1 MTRIERYKGTRDFY
15 GKTAY
20 IQKHIFN
27 RWSQIAESFGYEYYN
42 GPLLES
48 YELYALKSGEEL
60 LQKQLYFFK
69 DRGDRIV
76 AIRPEMTPS
85 LVRILSKN
93 STNIPKP
100 IRWYSIPNLYRYE
113 QPQKGRLREH
123 WQLNCDVFGLKSPY
137 AETEILSLVI
147 SIFDSFE
154 LNHNHYTIYFNHRKL
169 VEELCAKINLTEQDQ
184 HKLFKLLDKID
195 KIDPEVF
202 QEELHKIS
210 EDILLKNFLLIASF
224 EELLLF
230 LKEHSFVILKE
241 IELLFLSFKQ
251 ENILAF
257 INFKPSIIRG
267 LDYYTGFVFE
277 VFSHN
282 FNRALCGGGFYGDLL
297 EKLQGEALPGI
308 GFGLGDVTFF
318 DLLESLDKLPKE
330 TTTVTGL
337 FGYSKEY
344 NSSWLKTLRK
354 RFTIASIYEP
364 IHPQKLFKEASK
376 RNISKIFF
384 LEENNSITETNL
396 FSKEKNIFLNEKDFL
411 NFYE

>member
-195 KIDPEVF
+195 N
-202 QEELHKIS
+202 LT
-210 EDILLKNFLLIASF
+210 
-224 EELLLF
+224 
-230 LKEHSFVILKE
+230 
-241 IELLFLSFKQ
+241 
-251 ENILAF
+251 
-257 INFKPSIIRG
+257 IN
-267 LDYYTGFVFE
+267 
-277 VFSHN
+277 
-282 FNRALCGGGFYGDLL
+282 L
-297 EKLQGEALPGI
+297 EKI
-308 GFGLGDVTFF
+308 
-318 DLLESLDKLPKE
+318 
-330 TTTVTGL
+330 
-337 FGYSKEY
+337 
-344 NSSWLKTLRK
+344 
-354 RFTIASIYEP
+354 
-364 IHPQKLFKEASK
+364 
-376 RNISKIFF
+376 
-384 LEENNSITETNL
+384 EENKAAN
-396 FSKEKNIFLNEKDFL
+396 K
-411 NFYE
+411 